1 MKPRVAILFT
11 GGTISMRVDPKTGGA
26 IPALS
31 GEEIVARVDGL
42 NEIAEIDIVNFSLL
56 PGPHMTPSKMLE
68 LARDVEVR
76 LADDSLAGV
85 VITHGTDTLEE
96 TAYLHDLVLKC
107 EQPVVFVGAMRNSSE
122 LSWDGPANLRA
133 AVRVAVDPGARS
145 LGVVVV
151 MNDQIIAASE
161 AVKTHT
167 ETPETFQS
175 RDLGPLGIV
184 DKDRVLV
191 LRGLKE
197 HEPAVPKSGEI
208 ENLHETDRYRASIPK
223 ILEER
228 VDIIQLAAGSDGRF
242 IEFAID
248 NGSRGLV
255 IQSLGRGNV
264 PVAVLPAIERAI
276 QTGLPVVITSR
287 CPRGRVLDTYA
298 YEGAGKQ
305 LKRMGA
311 ILGGMLPSHKCRIKL
326 MVMLGAGYGLKEIRR
341 AFDE

>member
-1 MKPRVAILFT
+1 MKPKVAIFFT

-31 GEEIVARVDGL
+31 GEEIVACVDGL

-56 PGPHMTPSKMLE
+56 PGSHITPSKMLE
-68 LARDVEVR
+68 LAREVDVR
-76 LADDSLAGV
+76 LADDSLSGIV
-85 VITHGTDTLEE
+85 VTHGTDTLEE
-96 TAYLHDLVLKC
+96 TAFLHDLVLECNK
-107 EQPVVFVGAMRNSSE
+107 PVVFVGAMRNSSE

-133 AVRVAVDPGARS
+133 AVRVAADSDAQA

-161 AVKTHT
+161 VVKTHT

-184 DKDRVLV
+184 DKDRVLI
-191 LRGLKE
+191 LRGRKE
-197 HEPAVPKSGEI
+197 FEVGLDIPEI
-208 ENLHETDRYRASIPK
+208 SLESLES
-223 ILEER
+223 LEER

-242 IEFAID
+242 IEFAFD
-248 NGSRGLV
+248 SGSQGLV
-255 IQSLGRGNV
+255 VQSLGRGNV
-264 PVAVLPAIERAI
+264 PVAALPAIERAI
-276 QTGLPVVITSR
+276 QVKIPVVITSR

-311 ILGGMLPSHKCRIKL
+311 IFGGMLPSHKCRIKL
-326 MVMLGAGYGLKEIRR
+326 MVILGAGYTLKEINK
-341 AFDE
+341 AFNE